1 MIGGRKVPMAGLSW
15 IRRFMYYPERWVPP
29 VEAVL
34 PGALDVAYDSAD
46 GLALRG
52 WFLGVDHPAATV
64 AVFHGNGGT
73 RADRADLAAGLAE
86 RGMQVLLAEYRG
98 YGECPG
104 SPTEQGL
111 IADGRAARAYLE
123 GRPDVDPGRLVLF
136 GESLGSGVA
145 VALAEEDA
153 PAALVLR
160 SPFSS
165 FAEIAAKHIP
175 MAAATAVLP
184 DRFDSL
190 ARIPAVAA
198 PLLTIVGSRDTLVPP
213 SSSRRLH
220 EAAPGPKH
228 WVEFPGAGHND
239 WEIAAGD
246 RMLDEVAAF
255 VAGVV
260 GERG

>member
-1 MIGGRKVPMAGLSW
+1 MAGLSW

-34 PGALDVAYDSAD
+34 PGAFDIVYDTAD
-46 GLALRG
+46 GLSLHG
-52 WFLGVDHPAATV
+52 WFLPVGRPVATV
-64 AVFHGNGGT
+64 VVFHGNGGT

-86 RGMQVLLAEYRG
+86 RGMAVLLAEYRG

-104 SPTEQGL
+104 SPTEEGL
-111 IADGRAARAYLE
+111 IADGRAARAYAE

-145 VALAEEDA
+145 VALAAEA
-153 PAALVLR
+153 PPAALVLR

-175 MAAATAVLP
+175 MAAAAAVLP

-190 ARIPAVAA
+190 GRIPAAA
-198 PLLTIVGSRDTLVPP
+198 VPLLTVAGSADTLVPP
-213 SSSRRLH
+213 ASSRRLH
-220 EAAPGPKH
+220 DAAPGPKRYL
-228 WVEFPGAGHND
+228 EFPGAGHND

-255 VAGVV
+255 VAGAV
-260 GERG
+260 GERA

>member
-1 MIGGRKVPMAGLSW
+1 MVGFSW
-15 IRRFMYYPERWVPP
+15 IRRFMYYPDRVVPP
-29 VEAVL
+29 AEAVL
-34 PGALDVAYDSAD
+34 PGAQEVAYDTED
-46 GLALRG
+46 GLTLHG
-52 WFLGVDHPAATV
+52 WFLPADRTLATV
-64 AVFHGNGGT
+64 VVFHGNGGT

-86 RGMQVLLAEYRG
+86 RGMAVLLAEYRG

-104 SPTEQGL
+104 SPTEDGL
-111 IADGRAARAYLE
+111 IADGRAARAYAE
-123 GRPDVDPGRLVLF
+123 GRPGTDPGRLVLF

-145 VALAEEDA
+145 VALAAESP

-175 MAAATAVLP
+175 MAAAAAVLP

-190 ARIPAVAA
+190 ERIPGVAA
-198 PLLTIVGSRDTLVPP
+198 PLLTIAGSADTLVPP

-220 EAAPGPKH
+220 DAAPGPKRYL
-228 WVEFPGAGHND
+228 EFPGAGHND

-246 RMLDEVAAF
+246 RMLDEVASF
-255 VAGVV
+255 VGGVL